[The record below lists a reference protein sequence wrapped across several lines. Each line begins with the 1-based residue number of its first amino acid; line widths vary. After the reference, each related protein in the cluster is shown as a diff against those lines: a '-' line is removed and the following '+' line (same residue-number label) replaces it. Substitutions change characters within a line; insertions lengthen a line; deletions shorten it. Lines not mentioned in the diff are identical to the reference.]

1 VPISVAAVGPNSLE
15 ELDRANEGGAQMWG
29 VTHPRGI
36 GAFSS
41 FRTQLPFD
49 RLPVWRELRALSI
62 EEQRRR
68 LADPELVA
76 TLIKIA
82 DVGPYGEAF
91 GLEARAPEFDCMVV
105 FDAPVPPH
113 RTIADVAAERR
124 VHPVQLMIDLSL
136 QTDMRQLFWQVFGPF
151 DYQRALACL
160 RHPSTVMG
168 FSDSGAHVSQMADAS
183 IETYLL
189 AHLVRDRQDLSLEEG
204 VRMLTLEPARMYNLA
219 DRGLIREGL
228 VADLNVFDPARVAPA
243 MPEVVHDL
251 PGGAARLSQRSEG
264 IRATIVNGQ
273 VLIAD
278 NEPTGARPG
287 RLLRRTVPR

>member
-1 VPISVAAVGPNSLE
+1 
-15 ELDRANEGGAQMWG
+15 
-29 VTHPRGI
+29 
-36 GAFSS
+36 
-41 FRTQLPFD
+41 
-49 RLPVWRELRALSI
+49 
-62 EEQRRR
+62 
-68 LADPELVA
+68 
-76 TLIKIA
+76 
-82 DVGPYGEAF
+82 
-91 GLEARAPEFDCMVV
+91 
-105 FDAPVPPH
+105 
-113 RTIADVAAERR
+113 
-124 VHPVQLMIDLSL
+124 
-136 QTDMRQLFWQVFGPF
+136 
-151 DYQRALACL
+151 
-160 RHPSTVMG
+160 
-168 FSDSGAHVSQMADAS
+168 MADAS

-251 PGGAARLSQRSEG
+251 PGGAVRLSQRSEG